1 MKGFCDYYLYKSSF
15 RYPWESAQTGVE
27 VTPDCCPETR
37 ENQQHISGDIS
48 FALRSY
54 MAMTQNFTWLKR
66 PQPNNLPI
74 DMAVNIAKFWES
86 RPTFNETKGKW
97 EINGMYKSIS
107 AVLFFKFK
115 FYAIFFTTD
124 IMPPDEYQG
133 HISNSIYTNL
143 IANYAVS
150 TAKWLACLVDEGK
163 NKF

>member
-1 MKGFCDYYLYKSSF
+1 MCDHYPF

-48 FALRSY
+48 FALRSF

-97 EINGMYKSIS
+97 EINGMYKSICS
-107 AVLFFKFK
+107 MLYAFFKFK
-115 FYAIFFTTD
+115 FHPIFFTTD

-143 IANYAVS
+143 IANYAVN

>member
-97 EINGMYKSIS
+97 EINGMYKSMS
-107 AVLFFKFK
+107 AVCFFLNLNFMQYFSQQILCLRMNIKVILVILFTQ
-115 FYAIFFTTD
+115 I
-124 IMPPDEYQG
+124 
-133 HISNSIYTNL
+133 
-143 IANYAVS
+143 
-150 TAKWLACLVDEGK
+150 
-163 NKF
+163 